1 MRCALAI
8 AILTSILVADAACA
22 QQHEPT
28 RHEHHQPYA
37 GLEKRTIK
45 ALSEQQLADLRAGR
59 GMSLALAAELNG
71 YPGPKH
77 VLEHAQTLNLAADQ
91 RAEIESLFEA
101 MRQEA
106 INAGEAVI
114 AAEANLDQL
123 FAEGSADAASLDA
136 AMRQV
141 GHAHMILRRTHLAYH
156 LSTKAVLTPEQVAA
170 YNRLRGY
177 VSN

>member
-1 MRCALAI
+1 M
-8 AILTSILVADAACA
+8 
-22 QQHEPT
+22 
-28 RHEHHQPYA
+28 
-37 GLEKRTIK
+37 
-45 ALSEQQLADLRAGR
+45 
-59 GMSLALAAELNG
+59 
-71 YPGPKH
+71 
-77 VLEHAQTLNLAADQ
+77 LEHAHTLNLAADQ

-141 GHAHMILRRTHLAYH
+141 GHAHMTLRRTHLIYH
-156 LSTKAVLTPEQVAA
+156 LSTKAALTPEQVAA

>member
-1 MRCALAI
+1 MRCAIAI

-28 RHEHHQPYA
+28 RHEQHQPYA

-91 RAEIESLFEA
+91 RAGIESLFEA

-106 INAGEAVI
+106 IKAGEAVI